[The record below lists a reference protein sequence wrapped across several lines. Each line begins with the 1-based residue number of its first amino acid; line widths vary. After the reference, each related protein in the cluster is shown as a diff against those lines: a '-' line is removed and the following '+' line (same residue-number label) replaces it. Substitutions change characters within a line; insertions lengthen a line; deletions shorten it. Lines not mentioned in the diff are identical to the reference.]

1 MKTTIRQKETLKAL
15 IMAEAA
21 RTIEL
26 LEKLTPADMN
36 NKLYSNSQELKAEL
50 KSKMHELR
58 RDTVRLEKVLQ
69 EWE

>member
-15 IMAEAA
+15 IMAESA

-26 LEKLTPADMN
+26 LEKLTAADMN
-36 NKLYSNSQELKAEL
+36 CKLYSNSQELKSEL

>member
-36 NKLYSNSQELKAEL
+36 CKLYSDSQELKAEL

-58 RDTVRLEKVLQ
+58 RDTVRLEKVLH